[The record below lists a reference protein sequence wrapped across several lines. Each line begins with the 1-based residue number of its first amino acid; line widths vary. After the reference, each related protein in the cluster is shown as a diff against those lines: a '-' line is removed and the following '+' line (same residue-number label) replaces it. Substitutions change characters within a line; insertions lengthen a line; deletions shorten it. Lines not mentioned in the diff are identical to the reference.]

1 MSICK
6 FCKTAVADKT
16 GSHIFTSSLIS
27 NCINQP
33 GKKGRDKELMFGFG
47 QDGSVDNYI
56 GSQILPEKIEE
67 IKGSSM
73 SDEEIESNS
82 NDLVYDYAFCTSC
95 EKLFGVIESKFSP
108 EIVNIRAGAAKSFKD
123 SELARV
129 YFLIQ
134 VLRASVVKYND
145 WTLTL
150 EFEEKLRFV
159 LFECCKK
166 IEDKVPI
173 APNNM
178 IFNIPLLISCLQ
190 TTTDASS
197 NLIVIPNFKNPT
209 VLFLCD
215 FVVQIFENTENLIAH
230 NIEVYN
236 LNDKRKPED
245 FIQKTELE
253 LFILS
258 NGDREC
264 LIDNMVRLDL
274 APQFVKSYQQKF
286 IILCAQVAYVPT
298 IKRINYFTNL
308 LFAEGPV
315 ILKIT
320 DENFIDCFKRTLK
333 EIF

>member
-47 QDGSVDNYI
+47 QDGSVDNFI

-95 EKLFGVIESKFSP
+95 EKLFSVIESKFSP
-108 EIVNIRAGAAKSFKD
+108 EIVKIRAGAVKSFKD

-134 VLRASVVKYND
+134 VLRASVVKYNA
-145 WTLTL
+145 WSLSY
-150 EFEEKLRFV
+150 EFEEKLRII
-159 LFECCKK
+159 LIDCCNKIDKK
-166 IEDKVPI
+166 LPIEPD
-173 APNNM
+173 NL
-178 IFNIPLLISCLQ
+178 IFKIPLLITFLE
-190 TTTDASS
+190 TTTDSSS

-215 FVVQIFENTENLIAH
+215 FVVQLFENTENLASG

-236 LNDKRKPED
+236 LNDRRKQDD
-245 FIQKTELE
+245 FIQNENLE
-253 LFILS
+253 LHKLS
-258 NGDREC
+258 NCDREC
-264 LIDNMVRLDL
+264 LLDNLIRLDL
-274 APQFVKSYQQKF
+274 APQFVRSYHQKF
-286 IILCAQVAYVPT
+286 ILLCTHTGYIPTKSRIALFSKILFQEHSYQMS
-298 IKRINYFTNL
+298 ISKENL
-308 LFAEGPV
+308 IEA
-315 ILKIT
+315 
-320 DENFIDCFKRTLK
+320 FKKAIYGT
-333 EIF
+333 F